1 MNIIKLI
8 YKGFC
13 ILEEAVVAVSVAA
26 ITLLVFASAISR
38 GFNHPLNW
46 AVDIS
51 LLLLAWLVFLGADTA
66 LRRSDFI
73 HVDVLLRKFSPHIQ
87 KFLYYF
93 FYIIIILFL
102 AMLVIY
108 GIPLSIENYQRTFQ
122 ALPISYS
129 WATIS
134 VPVGAFF
141 MIVTIVI
148 KLVKKRNET
157 EIKSEGKEAI

>member
-1 MNIIKLI
+1 MKVVKV
-8 YKGFC
+8 YRGFC
-13 ILEEAVVAVSVAA
+13 ILEETIVAVSVAA
-26 ITLLVFASAISR
+26 ITFLVFASAIAR
-38 GFNHPLNW
+38 GLNHPINW

-73 HVDVLLRKFSPHIQ
+73 RVDILLRKLSPEVQ

-102 AMLVIY
+102 AMLVVY
-108 GIPLSIENYQRTFQ
+108 GIPLSIENYQRSFQ
-122 ALPISYS
+122 ALALSYS

-134 VPVGAFF
+134 VPVGALF

-148 KLVKKRNET
+148 KLVKKWNES
-157 EIKSEGKEAI
+157 EIVSEGREAV

>member
-1 MNIIKLI
+1 MKVIKAI
-8 YKGFC
+8 YRGFC
-13 ILEEAVVAVSVAA
+13 ILEETVVAVSVAA
-26 ITLLVFASAISR
+26 ITFLVFASAIAR
-38 GFNHPLNW
+38 GFNHPINW

-66 LRRSDFI
+66 LRRADFI
-73 HVDVLLRKFSPHIQ
+73 RVDILLRKFSSKVQ

-93 FYIIIILFL
+93 FYKIIILFL

-108 GIPLSIENYQRTFQ
+108 GIPLSIANYQRTFQ
-122 ALPISYS
+122 ALAISYS

-134 VPVGAFF
+134 VPVGALF

-148 KLVKKRNET
+148 KLVKKWNES
-157 EIKSEGKEAI
+157 EITSEGREAI